1 MAFQGLYRRFAILL
15 YRPQLVLLQLIDTN
29 KWNESTNWDT
39 SLKTIRKI
47 EKAAAFLMES
57 SGFSL

>member
-29 KWNESTNWDT
+29 KWNESTKWDT